1 MGSKVRESTKA
12 LTLAFVLLDF
22 LALVLLYFLAF
33 VLLDFLALVLLY
45 FLAFVL
51 LDFLRFVLLD
61 FYCSMQRIP
70 VARDRRDNKA
80 VCAAI
85 ITSDCWCPH
94 RTTL

>member
-33 VLLDFLALVLLY
+33 VLLDFL
-45 FLAFVL
+45 
-51 LDFLRFVLLD
+51 RFVLLD
-61 FYCSMQRIP
+61 FHCSMQRIP

-85 ITSDCWCPH
+85 ITSDCRCPH